1 MQNLLCILKCI
12 REVDSIISEYSPIH
26 FDVTSNLMQNWKRLK
41 LPRLKLT
48 PQKLLK
54 GQLVYTEKHIFI
66 FNLFN
71 ETFTSNENRKNWNY
85 IKS

>member
-1 MQNLLCILKCI
+1 M
-12 REVDSIISEYSPIH
+12 
-26 FDVTSNLMQNWKRLK
+26 

-48 PQKLLK
+48 PKKPLK

-71 ETFTSNENRKNWNY
+71 GTFTSNENRKKLNY